1 MEKDLIYPK
10 VETIKEFS
18 IPFSGAKPSAPLL
31 EDRQFND
38 ILDRE
43 KMKFISEKINGIE
56 KELKH
61 YSKLRKRWKNFLT
74 ISKFSFFGFFVI
86 SEIGTGLIVFIP
98 VVGQFAPLIIPGV
111 GLFEMLISAGLL
123 KIIDKR
129 KKNMDN
135 KIIKC
140 RSTLD
145 KLFLFLQKA
154 LKDKIIDEFEMEIFN
169 KIINDYNSDKEDEVK
184 IDNNKEELDQ
194 RSDEIENFKKNL
206 KDQIDMFLK
215 KK

>member
-1 MEKDLIYPK
+1 MEKVYRKIEENIL
-10 VETIKEFS
+10 
-18 IPFSGAKPSAPLL
+18 PSAPFI

-61 YSKLRKRWKNFLT
+61 YSKLRKRWKNFTT
-74 ISKFSFFGFFVI
+74 ISKFSFFGIFII

-98 VVGQFAPLIIPGV
+98 VVGQFAPLIIPAV
-111 GLFEMLISAGLL
+111 GLLEMGISAGLL

-169 KIINDYNSDKEDEVK
+169 KIINDYNSGKEDEVK
-184 IDNNKEELDQ
+184 IDNNKEEL
-194 RSDEIENFKKNL
+194 KNL
-206 KDQIDMFLK
+206 KDQIDILLK